1 MRQGVLC
8 VIGVGVVLAVA
19 CPAAAGADAGQLK
32 AGVAVV
38 DATWHVGASAGQ
50 YATTRDADGADQFHD
65 FDPGLHS
72 YKNKPSYG
80 VQSRLEARALVIE
93 EAGGQRLA
101 VVKNDLYIP
110 QDLLW
115 RRTAQILESKNNG
128 IGRTNQVMGVTHDH
142 SSPYYSSTA

>member
-1 MRQGVLC
+1 MRQGTLGLIGV
-8 VIGVGVVLAVA
+8 GVGVVLAFA

-50 YATTRDADGADQFHD
+50 YATTRDADGADPFHD

-80 VQSRLEARALVIE
+80 VQSR
-93 EAGGQRLA
+93 
-101 VVKNDLYIP
+101 
-110 QDLLW
+110 
-115 RRTAQILESKNNG
+115 RRPG
-128 IGRTNQVMGVTHDH
+128 H
-142 SSPYYSSTA
+142 S